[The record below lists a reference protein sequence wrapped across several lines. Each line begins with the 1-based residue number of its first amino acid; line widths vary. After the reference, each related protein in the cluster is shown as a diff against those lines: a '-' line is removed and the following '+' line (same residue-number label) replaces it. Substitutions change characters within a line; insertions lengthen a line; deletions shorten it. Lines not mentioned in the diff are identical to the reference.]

1 MDNDRNLD
9 EKLARLTDAVL
20 NDQSVSAEDDEE
32 GLADVVRAVSRV
44 AGKQAGP
51 PPALDTRLRAA
62 LTTEFDALQKHR
74 RPVTRFPLPML
85 AAAAAFVL
93 VAVVVLSSVT
103 QGTPINLAG
112 TAVGAGDGSTTEP
125 GTVLFALLLLGAVGA
140 GLYWVVR
147 RRK

>member
-20 NDQSVSAEDDEE
+20 NNQSVPAEDDEE

-44 AGKQAGP
+44 AGTQAAP
-51 PPALDTRLRAA
+51 PSALDARIRST
-62 LTTEFDALQKHR
+62 LTTELDALQKRR

-103 QGTPINLAG
+103 QGTPINLSG
-112 TAVGAGDGSTTEP
+112 TAVGAADGSTTEP
-125 GTVLFALLLLGAVGA
+125 GTVLLALLVLGAVGA